1 MEITQDYISCLVDKY
16 STTILRIAYTYLK
29 NRADAE
35 DTVQDVFMQIIDK
48 KPVFNDEK
56 HEKLWIVRATINMCK
71 SRLNLFWNK
80 HKTSIDD
87 AAEIGAY
94 DSYNENSEVFSAVM
108 SLPEK
113 YRITVH
119 MFYYEGYSTAE
130 IAKLTGKTDATVR
143 SLLYRAREKL
153 KNILKEDYDFE

>member
-1 MEITQDYISCLVDKY
+1 
-16 STTILRIAYTYLK
+16 
-29 NRADAE
+29 
-35 DTVQDVFMQIIDK
+35 
-48 KPVFNDEK
+48 
-56 HEKLWIVRATINMCK
+56 
-71 SRLNLFWNK
+71 
-80 HKTSIDD
+80 
-87 AAEIGAY
+87 
-94 DSYNENSEVFSAVM
+94 M

-143 SLLYRAREKL
+143 SLLHRAREKL